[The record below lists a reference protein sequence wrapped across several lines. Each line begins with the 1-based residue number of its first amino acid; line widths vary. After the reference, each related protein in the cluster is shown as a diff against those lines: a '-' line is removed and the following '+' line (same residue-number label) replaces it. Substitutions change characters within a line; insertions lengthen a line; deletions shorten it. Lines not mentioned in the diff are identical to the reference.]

1 MEMCAFQKAKFGLL
15 SASVLVGRSRVSL
28 KYAFKGRKI
37 TTRVD
42 LRVVGLALSARDIAM
57 LFTHMQTWLRDKPT
71 SKSGI

>member
-28 KYAFKGRKI
+28 KYAFKGR

-57 LFTHMQTWLRDKPT
+57 LFTHMQTWLGDKPT
-71 SKSGI
+71 SKSGT